1 MNKRILS
8 VENFG
13 PISDTQIVIRDL
25 NLIIGEQS
33 VGKSTLSKLIT
44 LFTDHLSLSTLIS
57 LSYKGWLKMLAS
69 YDIAIY
75 EKNNDQ
81 YFISYEEVNDEWR
94 LRIDVSRG
102 HCNCTFEKN
111 NVVITEPQSIFA
123 EVLSSKPIFHDDS
136 FAEKWN
142 LYFEDENADPK
153 KRLRAFS
160 ELFRNSLYIP
170 AERNIAVNLVKLL
183 PAIALADGI
192 LPKNI
197 LRFLNEYNVAREA
210 LKKYKAEVLNV
221 EYQKQNEEDQIKIEN
236 TNKTIPFKL
245 SSSGIQSAMPLFL
258 VLEYSLKNREY
269 SSFVVEEP
277 ECNLFPEKQV
287 EVLKFL
293 MKNVYRDKRILTITT
308 HSPYLLSA
316 LNNYLF
322 AGSLDDGSLT
332 DEQKTALSQV
342 LEQDY
347 WLKKENCSV
356 YSLGNNINGG
366 DYCVSLLD
374 EETGMIDFNYLD
386 GVSMTMSDE
395 FDKLQELYLRF
406 NK

>member
-13 PISDTQIVIRDL
+13 PISNAQIVIRDF

-44 LFTDHLSLSTLIS
+44 LFTDHLSLSMLIS
-57 LSYKGWLKMLAS
+57 LGYKGWLRMLTS

-81 YFISYEEVNDEWR
+81 YFISYEEVNDDWK
-94 LRIDVSRG
+94 LKIDVSRN
-102 HCNCTFEKN
+102 HCNCTFEKDGTL
-111 NVVITEPQSIFA
+111 ITETRSIFS
-123 EVLSSKPIFHDDS
+123 EVLSSKPIFHDDT
-136 FAEKWN
+136 FEEKWN
-142 LYFEDENADPK
+142 QYFEDENADQK

-183 PAIALADGI
+183 PAIQLADGM
-192 LPKNI
+192 LPKNL
-197 LRFLNEYNVAREA
+197 LRFLNEYNVARET
-210 LKKYKAEVLNV
+210 LKRYKAEILNV
-221 EYQKQNEEDQIKIEN
+221 EYQKQNEEDQIKIDN
-236 TNKTIPFKL
+236 SNKTIPFKL
-245 SSSGIQSAMPLFL
+245 SSSGIQSSMPLFL

-287 EVLKFL
+287 EMLQYL
-293 MKNVYRDKRILTITT
+293 LKNVYREKRILTITT

-322 AGSLDDGSLT
+322 AGSLNDGSLT
-332 DEQKTALSQV
+332 DEQKNTLLQV

-347 WLKKENCSV
+347 WLKKESCSV
-356 YSLGNNINGG
+356 YSLGKNINGG
-366 DYCVSLLD
+366 DYCVNLLD

-386 GVSMTMSDE
+386 GVSMSMSDE

-406 NK
+406 N